1 MKTKDSILDFGTI
14 KTDSD
19 LFGNTCIKKKIIM
32 TVYSNSEWILL
43 AKPNSSDSIFNSF
56 FTDET
61 SPISYSVKTENLHT
75 SNEFYPFIRDEYS
88 IIASGKETSQKGQK
102 IEIELRLNG
111 NIESVDQKTS
121 IDFVLLTKNRY
132 EQKMKRENECLLP
145 KKEIVAT

>member
-14 KTDSD
+14 KTDSE
-19 LFGNTCIKKKIIM
+19 LFGNTCVKNKIII

-43 AKPNSSDSIFNSF
+43 AKPNSSDSIFNSS

-88 IIASGKETSQKGQK
+88 IIASGKETSHKGQK

-111 NIESVDQKTS
+111 NIETVEQTAS
-121 IDFVLLTKNRY
+121 IDFVLLTKDRY
-132 EQKMKRENECLLP
+132 GQKMKRENEYLIP
-145 KKEIVAT
+145 KKEIVET